1 VLTHRRVLAAM
12 ILAAGLILVTPSAGR
27 ADPPAECDKTTDPLC
42 QIEDTDP
49 VDPRHPDNGGRGG
62 GACTWDGK
70 SIPCSDQDYGYYVGN
85 GCYWKALVPQPKDA
99 EPPPGKDPAKGTW
112 GVRSCYTAPGSGE
125 VTQVYEWMDDGAI
138 GPTPEELAQRA
149 LAKLRLRGA
158 QIGVAPNPN
167 GKGAVGL
174 PVWLWTAVTPG
185 TWGPQ
190 RASESAG
197 AITVSIEAKA
207 HMIVWQMGD
216 GNSVTCTNP
225 GRAYK
230 AAYGLAESTAC
241 GYKYARPSITAANP
255 DGRYTVTATT
265 HWRVTWTGGGQSGV
279 LTPTSQ
285 SQTSVQIGE
294 IQVVKR

>member
-1 VLTHRRVLAAM
+1 MLTRRRALAAM
-12 ILAAGLILVTPSAGR
+12 VLAAGLILLTPDAGR

-49 VDPRHPDNGGRGG
+49 GGPGDPDNGGGG
-62 GACTWDGK
+62 GGGCTWGGQ
-70 SIPCSDQDYGYYVGN
+70 SIPCSDPDYGYYVGG

-99 EPPPGKDPAKGTW
+99 EPPPGKDPAKGKW
-112 GVRSCYTAPGSGE
+112 GVRYCYTAPGSGE
-125 VTQVYEWMDDGAI
+125 VTQVYQWMDDGAI
-138 GPTPEELAQRA
+138 APTPEELAERA
-149 LAKLRLRGA
+149 LAKLKLRGA
-158 QIGVAPNPN
+158 QIGVAPKPN

-207 HMIVWQMGD
+207 HTIVWDMGD
-216 GNSVTCTNP
+216 GHSVTCNNP
-225 GRAYK
+225 GTPYEAK
-230 AAYGLAESTAC
+230 HGLAESAAC
-241 GYKYARPSITAANP
+241 GYKYLRPSITTTNP
-255 DGRYTVTATT
+255 NGRYTVAATT
-265 HWRVTWTGGGQSGV
+265 HWRVDWSGGGQTGV

-285 SQTSVQIGE
+285 SQTTVQIGE
-294 IQVVKR
+294 IQVVKK